1 MLIRKSGVGCFG
13 FLVFWVDAKICCNT
27 IPSRKIVSNFDV
39 KMSYIFC
46 RPTRNIKDIT
56 QLSTAGASHDC
67 GSLSRV
73 VMVRKTDQ
81 RVINHKG
88 SQKVGEKIYALF

>member
-1 MLIRKSGVGCFG
+1 MERAGADHHVI
-13 FLVFWVDAKICCNT
+13 
-27 IPSRKIVSNFDV
+27 NFPDPT
-39 KMSYIFC
+39 FH

-88 SQKVGEKIYALF
+88 SQKDINFKNFL